1 MIDCPLVVV
10 DSMRWMLST
19 VVVRVRSKFDVMR
32 PSSSS
37 VFSPR

>member
-1 MIDCPLVVV
+1 MMACPLVVV

-19 VVVRVRSKFDVMR
+19 VVVSVRSKFEVMR

-37 VFSPR
+37 VFRPR